1 MLQTQP
7 HAKIVII
14 DAGLEKRMEPA
25 VPVQARSSKNRI
37 LCRGAKRPSKD
48 WHNDDKAKFWYGQST
63 SSLGNFQENEHGMP
77 IRFLDLQFGLLH
89 SDKKDLL
96 LGGLRQQPLH
106 HMP

>member
-63 SSLGNFQENEHGMP
+63 SSLGNFQE
-77 IRFLDLQFGLLH
+77 DL
-89 SDKKDLL
+89 SW
-96 LGGLRQQPLH
+96 
-106 HMP
+106 